1 LDGKNLNLRD
11 LDELI
16 AMQNMANNST
26 CLFRNQETNVISFY
40 NDQQIKEDSIEF
52 PAGAV
57 LVSRCIDIGKYAMV
71 GEYLTFLYSSGEF
84 D

>member
-1 LDGKNLNLRD
+1 
-11 LDELI
+11 
-16 AMQNMANNST
+16 MANNST

-40 NDQQIKEDSIEF
+40 NDQEIKEDQIEF

-71 GEYLTFLYSSGEF
+71 GKYYFICIVVVNIPS
-84 D
+84 